1 MVSSQYSKFD
11 IMRRMRFLQTVV
23 FVSFM
28 LLAAGLFFFQ
38 VVQGDTYVK
47 LASQNRL
54 RILRILPPRGSI
66 VDINGA
72 PLAVNVRTFNING
85 YPIDLQREDNVKSVT
100 ALLVRNGIPM
110 TEEKFRELVAKQYSA
125 PYRAIT
131 VATNLTFAQVA
142 EMIMDRDF
150 KKVLF
155 LTPVWR
161 RTYPAAQYA
170 AHIVGYVAEITK
182 EELQEKD
189 AEIYRGGD
197 MIGKNG
203 IEGKYE
209 EILRG
214 AAGEEVIEVDSRGRK
229 LRNISYVRS
238 TKGGDMTLT
247 IDLAAQRYAAELIGK
262 YRGTVIAM
270 DVNDGG
276 IRCLYSSPSYDPN
289 PLTWGITNKEWA
301 ALNDH
306 NERPMMNRAISG
318 AYPPASTFKI
328 VTGSAILESRTANRN
343 TTVNCAGYFEL
354 GNRRFRCWKHSGHGR
369 ENIVNA
375 LRDSCDVYFYQLSN
389 QMGIDRLIK
398 MADKFG
404 VGRKTGID
412 LTGEASGT
420 LAGPAW
426 KKRRIKENWYGGDT
440 VNYSIGQGY
449 VLMTPLQVLRA
460 YAALANGG
468 KLLRPRLS
476 TAAAVESEP
485 LEVSPVVLKLIQQGV
500 QEVTR
505 SGTGKRASSYGVKVA
520 GKTGTAQNSHGDDH
534 AWFVG
539 YAPAD
544 NPKYAVVAIAEA
556 GKGGSSVAAP
566 IVGKMLNFLVNG
578 KRYVEPKPLEEAKN
592 PAARTENANA
602 GENR

>member
-11 IMRRMRFLQTVV
+11 IMRRMRFLQAAV

-28 LLAAGLFFFQ
+28 LLVAGLFFFQ

-85 YPIDLQREDNVKSVT
+85 YPIDLQREENVKSVT

-203 IEGKYE
+203 IEGEYE
-209 EILRG
+209 DILRG

-270 DVNDGG
+270 DINDGG

-328 VTGSAILESRTANRN
+328 VTGSAILESRVANRN
-343 TTVNCAGYFEL
+343 TTVNCPGYFEL

-369 ENIVNA
+369 ENIINA

-389 QMGIDRLIK
+389 QMGIDRLIN

-468 KLLRPRLS
+468 KLLKPRLN
-476 TAAAVESEP
+476 TTAAVESEP
-485 LEVSPVVLKLIQQGV
+485 LEVSPEVLKLIQQGI
-500 QEVTR
+500 QAVTR
-505 SGTGKRASSYGVKVA
+505 SGTGKKASSYGVRVA

-556 GKGGSSVAAP
+556 GKGGSSVAGP

-578 KRYVEPKPLEEAKN
+578 KRYAEPKPVEEIKN
-592 PAARTENANA
+592 PAARTENVSA